1 MKVIRVKDANEGGK
15 KAFEI
20 IKDGMENGV
29 KVLGLATGS
38 TPETLYKEMT
48 TSDLD
53 FSDMT
58 SVNLD
63 EYVGLDGSD
72 DQSYR
77 YFMNDHLFNK
87 KPFKETFVPNG
98 KAEDLEAEC
107 KRYDEVIAEHPL
119 DLQVLGIGR
128 NGHIGFNE
136 PGTPF
141 DVTTHVVELT
151 ESTIEANKRYF
162 DKVEDVPTHAL
173 SMGIGSIMQSKKILL
188 MAFGTDK
195 ADAIKGMIDGE
206 VTVDLP
212 ASVLQN
218 HADVTV
224 IIDEDAASKLYSYSM
239 KCRGKFLGTFFV
251 SSSSYFKYVSGIV
264 YAEIIKL
271 IFRCLLS
278 ERINS

>member
-20 IKDGMENGV
+20 IKNGMENGV

-38 TPETLYKEMT
+38 TPETLYQEMT
-48 TSDLD
+48 TSELD
-53 FSDMT
+53 FSEMT

-63 EYVGLDGSD
+63 EYVGLSGD
-72 DQSYR
+72 DVQSYR
-77 YFMNDHLFNK
+77 YFMNDQLFNK

-98 KAEDLEAEC
+98 KAEDLAAEC
-107 KRYDEVIAEHPL
+107 KRYDGVIADHPI

-128 NGHIGFNE
+128 NAHIGFNE

-151 ESTIEANKRYF
+151 ESTIEANKRNF

-173 SMGIGSIMQSKKILL
+173 SMGIGSIMQSKSILL

-195 ADAIKGMIDGE
+195 ADAIKNMINGS
-206 VTVDLP
+206 VTTDVP

-224 IIDEDAASKLYSYSM
+224 IIDEDAASKL
-239 KCRGKFLGTFFV
+239 
-251 SSSSYFKYVSGIV
+251 
-264 YAEIIKL
+264 
-271 IFRCLLS
+271 
-278 ERINS
+278 

>member
-1 MKVIRVKDANEGGK
+1 
-15 KAFEI
+15 
-20 IKDGMENGV
+20 MENGV
-29 KVLGLATGS
+29 KILGLATGS
-38 TPETLYKEMT
+38 TPETLYQEMT
-48 TSDLD
+48 SSDLD
-53 FSDMT
+53 FSEMT

-63 EYVGLDGSD
+63 EYVGLAGEDV
-72 DQSYR
+72 QSYR

-87 KPFKETFVPNG
+87 KPFKESFVPNG
-98 KAEDLEAEC
+98 KAADLEAEC
-107 KRYDEVIAEHPL
+107 KRYDGVIAEHPL

-195 ADAIKGMIDGE
+195 ADAIKGMIDGD

-224 IIDEDAASKLYSYSM
+224 IIDEAAASKL
-239 KCRGKFLGTFFV
+239 
-251 SSSSYFKYVSGIV
+251 
-264 YAEIIKL
+264 
-271 IFRCLLS
+271 
-278 ERINS
+278 

>member
-1 MKVIRVKDANEGGK
+1 MKVIRVKDAAEGGK

-38 TPETLYKEMT
+38 TPETLYQEMT
-48 TSDLD
+48 SSDLD
-53 FSDMT
+53 FSEMT

-63 EYVGLDGSD
+63 EYVGLAGD
-72 DQSYR
+72 DVQSYR
-77 YFMNDHLFNK
+77 YFMNDQLFNK

-107 KRYDEVIAEHPL
+107 KRYDGVIADHPL

-128 NGHIGFNE
+128 NAHIGFNE

-151 ESTIEANKRYF
+151 ESTIEANKRNF

-195 ADAIKGMIDGE
+195 ADAIKGMVDGP
-206 VTVDLP
+206 VTTDVP

-224 IIDEDAASKLYSYSM
+224 IIDEDAASKL
-239 KCRGKFLGTFFV
+239 
-251 SSSSYFKYVSGIV
+251 
-264 YAEIIKL
+264 
-271 IFRCLLS
+271 
-278 ERINS
+278 